1 MPLKASPADQA
12 LLLDLHEFDTR
23 LAQLGHRAATL
34 PEIATLAELVTRQDA
49 LRVTLAERR
58 GAVEDLGAE
67 LARVEGDVRLVEE
80 RIARDT
86 ERLQSSSSVR
96 DIQGLEQE
104 LDSLRRRHT
113 DLEEIELA
121 VLERQEEA
129 EAALAE
135 VSGALDDLAG
145 SIASTTSARD
155 AALSS
160 LTGEREALAAA
171 RAELAGRLPSDLVA
185 LYEKQRA
192 RYGVGAS
199 LLQRRVST
207 ASGVTL
213 TEDELQAIRAA
224 APDDVIICPSSDAI
238 LVRTDESGL

>member
-1 MPLKASPADQA
+1 MGLKASPADQA

-23 LAQLGHRAATL
+23 IAQIGHRASSL
-34 PEIATLAELVTRQDA
+34 PETAALADLAAQLDA
-49 LRVTLAERR
+49 LRATLAERR
-58 GAVEDLGAE
+58 GTVEDLGTE
-67 LARVEGDVRLVEE
+67 LTRVVGDVRVVEE

-86 ERLQSSSSVR
+86 ARLQSSSSVK

-104 LDSLRRRHT
+104 LDSLRRRLA

-135 VSGALDDLAG
+135 VTTALEEVSR
-145 SIASTTSARD
+145 SIASTTADRD
-155 AALSS
+155 AALGT
-160 LTGEREALAAA
+160 LAGERTAAAAA
-171 RAELAGRLPSDLVA
+171 RAELAGRLPADLLA

-199 LLQRRVST
+199 LLQRGVST

-213 TEDELQAIRAA
+213 TEDELQGIRAA
-224 APDDVIICPSSDAI
+224 APDDVMICPSSDAI